1 MPVDPRFGAWCAE
14 CGWNVDPGA
23 AEPEPG
29 RIDALRRRLARRHGQ
44 HLLAEMTED
53 EAARPRRDA
62 SGVLAHT
69 IALAVHGS
77 TVALAVAGALLV
89 VLGWSTVSQP
99 VIGVVLIL
107 LAIALRP
114 RFASLP
120 DDAPVL
126 HRTDAPRLFALVD
139 EVAAAVGTT
148 GVHAVVIGP
157 EANASVGLVGVRQ
170 RRVLYLGL
178 ALWEVLTPQQRVALL
193 GHELGHYAHGDLR
206 HAKIVGS
213 ALRSL
218 ALWCYVLAPAQ
229 SPTFLER
236 LGNVLLLVPRG
247 LAHCLLMLLDRLTM
261 QASQRAEYLADRAA
275 ARAASTEAVAELLDR
290 LLLIDSV
297 EMELRRESVLAQTG
311 IGGRSRSD
319 AGQGLWERL
328 ADHVGSVPE
337 REYERL
343 RRASTARGHSVD
355 TTHPPT
361 HARRQCVSE
370 GKHQPALVRFDDNTP
385 AEIAA
390 ELAAPRT
397 RVARQVIRDYA
408 G

>member
-1 MPVDPRFGAWCAE
+1 MDPRFGAWCAE
-14 CGWNVDPGA
+14 CGWNVDPGT

-44 HLLAEMTED
+44 QLLAEMTKD
-53 EAARPRRDA
+53 EAAPPRRDA
-62 SGVLAHT
+62 SSVLAHT
-69 IALAVHGS
+69 LALAVHGS
-77 TVALAVAGALLV
+77 TVALAVGGALLV

-120 DDAPVL
+120 DNAPVL
-126 HRTDAPRLFALVD
+126 HKTDAPRLFALVD

-157 EANASVGLVGVRQ
+157 ESNASVGLVGVRQ

-236 LGNVLLLVPRG
+236 LANVLLLLPRA
-247 LAHCLLMLLDRLTM
+247 LAHGVLMLLDRLTM

-275 ARAASTEAVAELLDR
+275 ARVGSTEAATELLDR
-290 LLLIDSV
+290 LLLLDSV
-297 EMELRRESVLAQTG
+297 DMELRRESVLAQTG

-355 TTHPPT
+355 ATHPPT

-370 GKHQPALVRFDDNTP
+370 GKHRPALVRFDDNALT
-385 AEIAA
+385 EVAA
-390 ELAAPRT
+390 ELAAPRK
-397 RVARQVIRDYA
+397 RVAHQVIRDYA